1 MALADYTKTVWV
13 NDSIPAINAT
23 NLNKIEV
30 GIDTA
35 TDAIISLES
44 TVADLPTTY
53 EPKDTAIAKTDVNNL
68 FSVGQKSSISA
79 VTYAATIEL
88 DMDTSLNFST
98 TLTGNVTLGN
108 PINMDDGEVQTGIII
123 LTQDA
128 TGGRTVSFG
137 TNWYSKGSS
146 TPNTAANKIN
156 VYRYTVISSSII
168 LYEHCVAI

>member
-1 MALADYTKTVWV
+1 MAISAYTKTIWT
-13 NDSIPAINAT
+13 NGSAPALDET
-23 NLNKIEV
+23 NLNKIETA
-30 GIDTA
+30 IDTV
-35 TDAIISLES
+35 TNEVISVAS
-44 TVADLPTTY
+44 TVSDLPTTY

-156 VYRYTVISSSII
+156 IYRYTVISSTII